1 MKFHSTVL
9 FVKNIEKSKEFY
21 TRFLGLSIEHDFGK
35 NVILSS
41 GLTLW
46 EIQSEHLISQKLN
59 TKVDSNK
66 FELCF
71 EDADIEN
78 IFYKLKD
85 ADVKFLH
92 EIKTE
97 PWGQRTCRFYDP
109 DGHLIE
115 IGEPLE
121 VFVNNMSKNGLNES
135 QISQNT
141 GIPLETVKNIIKT

>member
-9 FVKNIEKSKEFY
+9 FVKN
-21 TRFLGLSIEHDFGK
+21 
-35 NVILSS
+35 
-41 GLTLW
+41 
-46 EIQSEHLISQKLN
+46 
-59 TKVDSNK
+59 
-66 FELCF
+66 
-71 EDADIEN
+71 IEN

-141 GIPLETVKNIIKT
+141 GIPLETVKNLIKT